1 MRFFMEMNS
10 LKIPKNKLILDVS
23 LSCKMSGLF
32 INFILALPSLANLLL
47 LHASSVIFPVDAR
60 RRIDIETTW
69 RVYWVMV

>member
-1 MRFFMEMNS
+1 MEMNS
-10 LKIPKNKLILDVS
+10 LKISKNTLILDVS

-47 LHASSVIFPVDAR
+47 LHASSVIFPVDTR